1 MTRENECGGRAT
13 STVKH
18 YDSPYFDS
26 AKYDLNKSLDGD
38 SSTYWCSQKIDA
50 GRKVWWKYNFAKG
63 VQVRQIQL
71 TTRYNRNYE
80 RISIIAG
87 NDCDTEVGT
96 LLVNHASIAEMNK
109 FEIGDNHG
117 VFMCYMIQF
126 HLKKASYVAIYEAIF
141 FQGMPQLPH
150 GMDIRAIRNL

>member
-18 YDSPYFDS
+18 WGDS
-26 AKYDLNKSLDGD
+26 YDLNKSLDGD
-38 SSTYWCSQKIDA
+38 SSTYWWSEMLDA
-50 GRKVWWKYNFAKG
+50 GRKVWWKYKFAKG

-71 TTRYNRNYE
+71 TLPYYWNYE
-80 RISIIAG
+80 SISIIAG

-96 LLVNHASIAEMNK
+96 LLVKDTSIAAMNK

-126 HLKKASYVAIYEAIF
+126 HLKKGHKSFAAINEAIF